1 MRAGLNPIDPNSA
14 LVALSARMIA
24 VMAPAYSILLSV
36 IYVDGCLIAQKER
49 TRMIEVTS
57 IAQKVYQSRRNPN
70 PISP

>member
-1 MRAGLNPIDPNSA
+1 
-14 LVALSARMIA
+14 MIA